1 MRTPANHSAVDVA
14 SLSERRDCLVNVDA
28 NGNLIPSSRFMG
40 GREIEI
46 LTGLDTRRI
55 DVKPDQP
62 ALIDALPAVLTG
74 GIRVLPTFT
83 PGFGPFPDRRGRWI
97 NMPADEYERRAAV
110 SLYAALVADVSL
122 GLVGARERIL
132 IEGRFA
138 EAEMFVRAL
147 ATLRPDDAI
156 YVSNARNDVSYGALR
171 LIDPSLKPASRLERV
186 LPLDLPLIR
195 YRESWARDVARTEQE
210 A

>member
-1 MRTPANHSAVDVA
+1 
-14 SLSERRDCLVNVDA
+14 
-28 NGNLIPSSRFMG
+28 
-40 GREIEI
+40 
-46 LTGLDTRRI
+46 
-55 DVKPDQP
+55 
-62 ALIDALPAVLTG
+62 
-74 GIRVLPTFT
+74 
-83 PGFGPFPDRRGRWI
+83 
-97 NMPADEYERRAAV
+97 MPADEYERRAAV